1 MADITVTAANVGV
14 KGAAQLEVVQVGEA
28 VTQGQP
34 GYQLASDLKY
44 YKADAN
50 ASAAS
55 AAAKGV
61 FLTAAA
67 LDGYAVLARSG
78 SINLG
83 ATLTVGESY
92 FVSATAGG
100 IAPAGD
106 VTTGWYPRF
115 LGQAISTSELTLAPS
130 GGTVARA

>member
-14 KGAAQLEVVQVGEA
+14 KGPAQLEVVQVGEA

-34 GYQLASDLKY
+34 LYKLASDQKY

-55 AAAKGV
+55 AAAKGIAM
-61 FLTAAA
+61 TAAST
-67 LDGYAVLARSG
+67 DGYAILARSG

-83 ATLTVGESY
+83 ATLTVGETY

-100 IAPAGD
+100 IAPAAD
-106 VTTGWYPRF
+106 VTTGWYPRQ
-115 LGQAISTSELTLAPS
+115 LGQAVSASELTLAPS